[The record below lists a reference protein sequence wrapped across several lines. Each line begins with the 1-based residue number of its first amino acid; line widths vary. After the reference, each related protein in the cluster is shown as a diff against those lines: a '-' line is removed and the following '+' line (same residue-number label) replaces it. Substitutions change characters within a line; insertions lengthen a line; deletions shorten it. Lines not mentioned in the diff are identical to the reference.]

1 MGGKGETLPCSIIPK
16 QGGPSPS
23 DFSIV
28 ASLQPLS
35 FVFGTTRVLGVAH
48 AKAVMVEELL
58 RDLKSFSGSALGRD
72 FQGIPDRPRRLRYPA
87 LTSFQEHSCGLNY
100 NPFLALVEAVQPSL
114 RGCIRDIC
122 TVACLGEE
130 RTVKSKSW
138 IGQTPLVNCLWSSL
152 VCQSPTVGPGVSGT
166 DQSGQNLKLI
176 SSCGSV
182 K

>member
-1 MGGKGETLPCSIIPK
+1 MGGKGETLPCSIIPE
-16 QGGPSPS
+16 QGGPSPL
-23 DFSIV
+23 DLSIV

-35 FVFGTTRVLGVAH
+35 FVLGTTRVLGVAH
-48 AKAVMVEELL
+48 AKVVMVEELL
-58 RDLKSFSGSALGRD
+58 RDLKSFSGNALGRD
-72 FQGIPDRPRRLRYPA
+72 FQGLPDRPRRLCYPA

-100 NPFLALVEAVQPSL
+100 HPFLALVEAVQPSL

-130 RTVKSKSW
+130 RTGKSESDRSNPPRQLSVVQLGVPEPHSW
-138 IGQTPLVNCLWSSL
+138 PK
-152 VCQSPTVGPGVSGT
+152 VSGT